1 MSNTKI
7 FKNAFYLLTRTI
19 VVLIISLF
27 TVRELLNVLGAD
39 SYGLFNLIFGIAV
52 LFTFINGALTV
63 SVQRYLAVKIGE
75 NDNNGLRDVF
85 LTSCIINIGMGFLIA
100 LMMLVFK
107 NIIIYELLKVANSF
121 YIAESLYI
129 LAIFNTFIIFLQTPL
144 IALIN
149 IYEKMKILAYVGVID
164 VFLKLFSVYILSNLS
179 GYVVINYGIFF
190 TSITFFIFIVYFFYC
205 FLKFRQLF
213 ILKSFRLKSL
223 KENLYS
229 ISGFMGWTLIGNFSW
244 MSKNQGI
251 NILLNMFFGLV
262 ANAAYAIYNNVFNSI
277 NNLLNSVTNAIKPQI
292 FISYSINDISRFNN
306 LILYGTKFFTLGV
319 VVFVVPIIIFSNEIL
334 LFWLKNPPQYAIDF
348 VSLGMLVL
356 IIESLSIFLTIG
368 VQAVGKIKIYQIVL
382 GTLLLSNIPI
392 IFLLFKLNFPVNSY
406 MYVLMVN
413 ALICFFSRLYFL
425 RKYVFFDVVNFI
437 KICVL
442 RLLVILLIT
451 LFFNK
456 IIYEFLLYQK
466 FSSLT
471 YILIIP
477 FLILIN
483 LILVY
488 FFGLDRN
495 DKLDINTIVS
505 KVLARN

>member
-190 TSITFFIFIVYFFYC
+190 TSITLCV
-205 FLKFRQLF
+205 
-213 ILKSFRLKSL
+213 
-223 KENLYS
+223 
-229 ISGFMGWTLIGNFSW
+229 
-244 MSKNQGI
+244 
-251 NILLNMFFGLV
+251 
-262 ANAAYAIYNNVFNSI
+262 
-277 NNLLNSVTNAIKPQI
+277 
-292 FISYSINDISRFNN
+292 
-306 LILYGTKFFTLGV
+306 
-319 VVFVVPIIIFSNEIL
+319 
-334 LFWLKNPPQYAIDF
+334 ID
-348 VSLGMLVL
+348 
-356 IIESLSIFLTIG
+356 
-368 VQAVGKIKIYQIVL
+368 
-382 GTLLLSNIPI
+382 
-392 IFLLFKLNFPVNSY
+392 
-406 MYVLMVN
+406 
-413 ALICFFSRLYFL
+413 
-425 RKYVFFDVVNFI
+425 
-437 KICVL
+437 
-442 RLLVILLIT
+442 
-451 LFFNK
+451 
-456 IIYEFLLYQK
+456 
-466 FSSLT
+466 
-471 YILIIP
+471 
-477 FLILIN
+477 
-483 LILVY
+483 
-488 FFGLDRN
+488 
-495 DKLDINTIVS
+495 
-505 KVLARN
+505 